1 MIFKYYQPIL
11 SAIKML
17 GHVWT
22 TPYYTILR
30 RQGGILPNSF
40 WFLPGAALTA
50 KGSQENT
57 PSGMASYIFQ
67 IAIATILFD
76 LT

>member
-1 MIFKYYQPIL
+1 MF
-11 SAIKML
+11 

-22 TPYYTILR
+22 TPYYTILHHTTPYLPR
-30 RQGGILPNSF
+30 SAVLWRQGGILPNSF